1 MRLLDMGKHVRNSR
15 KKKKGE
21 GQECHVFNRE
31 QGPKVLV
38 QAAFVLFGVQS

>member
-1 MRLLDMGKHVRNSR
+1 MGKHVRNSR
-15 KKKKGE
+15 KKKKMGE

-38 QAAFVLFGVQS
+38 QAASVLFEVQS